1 MFSPF
6 RCLHPIR
13 NRRMISAILL
23 VVALGSGSVFSIPQ
37 RVVKD
42 RSVPFPCMDC
52 NCSCRSAEACWS
64 GCGCLL
70 PAQKLAWAIEKGIE
84 PPAWFSRLVATSSGS
99 ESDVATSC
107 CSTAKPIR
115 SCCATK
121 ESRSDAARAG
131 SKDCG
136 GESCQED
143 SLVIL
148 LPTIGKRRCHGL
160 DRLYV
165 LLSMVLP
172 IERQASL
179 PVPLPTDR
187 LGPVR
192 SFSYQGLEASG
203 LNRPPK
209 QSSV

>member
-1 MFSPF
+1 MFSPL
-6 RCLHPIR
+6 RHLHPIH
-13 NRRMISAILL
+13 NRRMISAVLL
-23 VVALGSGSVFSIPQ
+23 VVAFGSGLVFSIPQ

-52 NCSCRSAEACWS
+52 HCSCRNAEACWS

-70 PAQKLAWAIEKGIE
+70 PSEKLAWAIEKGIE
-84 PPAWFSRLVATSSGS
+84 PPAWFSRIVAASSGS
-99 ESDVATSC
+99 ESDVATNC
-107 CSTAKPIR
+107 CSSAQPVR

-121 ESRSDAARAG
+121 ASRSDAACAG
-131 SKDCG
+131 SKDCD

-143 SLVIL
+143 SWIVVM
-148 LPTIGKRRCHGL
+148 PAIGKRRCYGL

-172 IERQASL
+172 IEQQISL
-179 PVPLPTDR
+179 VVPVPTDR

-192 SFSYQGLEASG
+192 SVSYQGLEASG
-203 LNRPPK
+203 LNRPPE

>member
-1 MFSPF
+1 MFSSF
-6 RCLHPIR
+6 QHLHPMRKRR
-13 NRRMISAILL
+13 NISAIMLI
-23 VVALGSGSVFSIPQ
+23 VAFCSGLVFSIPQ

-52 NCSCRSAEACWS
+52 NCSCRNADACWS
-64 GCGCLL
+64 GCNCMS
-70 PAQKLAWAIEKGIE
+70 PAQKMAWAVKKGVD
-84 PPAWFSRLVATSSGS
+84 PPNWFAQIVALSSTNVTDVTSG
-99 ESDVATSC
+99 C
-107 CSTAKPIR
+107 CSASKPKR
-115 SCCATK
+115 SCCATRVQLSEASCG
-121 ESRSDAARAG
+121 EST
-131 SKDCG
+131 KCG

-143 SLVIL
+143 SLVAM
-148 LPTIGKRRCHGL
+148 LPGIGKRQCQGL

-172 IERQASL
+172 IEQKSTC
-179 PVPLPTDR
+179 VGPLPADR

-192 SFSYQGLEASG
+192 SVCYQGIEASG